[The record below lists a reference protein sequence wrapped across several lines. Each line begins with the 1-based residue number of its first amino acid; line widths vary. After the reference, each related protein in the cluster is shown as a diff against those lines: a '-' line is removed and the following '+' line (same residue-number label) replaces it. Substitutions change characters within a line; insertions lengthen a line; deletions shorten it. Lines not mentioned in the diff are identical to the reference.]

1 MGTVLTKNYSLPPLR
16 RREILRYMGCREET
30 IETAELIDHCLTRCD
45 GIFAPRVVFAEFDI
59 SQNNSFIDL
68 GFATVQSKDLAK
80 DLDGCESVIL
90 FCATV
95 GHAIDRLIAKN
106 SRLSPA
112 KALCLQAIGAEAIE
126 ALCECFCSDMAC
138 EHTKKGYS
146 LRPRFSAGYGDLT
159 LELQRDIFRVLE
171 CEKRV
176 GVALNESLLMSP
188 SKSVTAIIGVGRG
201 DAQGELFEKSSP

>member
-1 MGTVLTKNYSLPPLR
+1 MGIVLTKNYSLPPLR

-30 IETAELIDHCLTRCD
+30 TETAELIDHCLALCD
-45 GIFAPRVVFAEFDI
+45 GIFTPRVVFAEFDI

-68 GFATVQSKDLAK
+68 GFATVQSRDLEK
-80 DLDGCESVIL
+80 NLVGCERVIL

-106 SRLSPA
+106 SRLSPS

-126 ALCECFCSDMAC
+126 ALCERFCSDISC
-138 EHTKKGYS
+138 EYSEKGCS
-146 LRPRFSAGYGDLT
+146 LRPRFSAGYGDLP
-159 LELQRDIFRVLE
+159 LELQRDIFRVLD

-188 SKSVTAIIGVGRG
+188 SKSVTAIIGVERT
-201 DAQGELFEKSSP
+201 GEFLKKI